1 MSPASTSTQS
11 PVCSPST
18 PMIVAPLAL
27 RLSRTWLASALAW
40 RADSAVAMTSE
51 SYRLVSWRTS
61 STTMSRALMSSR
73 AVTAIF
79 WILLR
84 RILSGP
90 IQLVAV
96 NISQNRSRKQTGE
109 LRPRLAAAGKRI
121 PEGRPR
127 YRLRRHRLSIYRT
140 RELARQAC
148 RIGGQAAFP
157 LYLERRRQRF
167 DIERRARPL
176 DHDEVG
182 KREKLL
188 PVVP

>member
-73 AVTAIF
+73 AVTAMF

-96 NISQNRSRKQTGE
+96 NISQNRRRKQTGD
-109 LRPRLAAAGKRI
+109 LRPRVGSAGERI
-121 PEGRPR
+121 PDRSRR
-127 YRLRRHRLSIYRT
+127 YRLGRHLLPIYRT
-140 RELARQAC
+140 RQLTGQARPV
-148 RIGGQAAFP
+148 GGQTP
-157 LYLERRRQRF
+157 LPLHLERRRQRF
-167 DIERRARPL
+167 DIERCARPL
-176 DHDEVG
+176 DDDEVS
-182 KREKLL
+182 KREQ
-188 PVVP
+188 